1 MTKTLVEDRAAVGAV
16 PWTHSG
22 IHLFEA
28 EPQDHDAPQVARH
41 GSAAARGWLARNVGR
56 FDVVHVEGFYL
67 WQHLPR
73 ERPPALLVE
82 QNVEH
87 ELWRQRGNFA
97 AAHATRAA
105 EHAVWR
111 EADLLA
117 AVTEEDRAHIAAQ
130 ARRPVALV
138 TDGADHET
146 AWAGAGPSR
155 AVCRVG
161 SRPTVVF
168 VGNFGYEPNVDAAHW
183 LVDEIF
189 PLVRRRADARLVLVG
204 NAPPPDVV
212 ALAGD
217 DVEVTGRV
225 PAVEPWLDAATVVV
239 CPLRIGGGVKVKVLE
254 ALRRGCAI
262 VATPQCAHGITGA
275 REAMRIADDAEP
287 FANAVAAALLD
298 PVERAR
304 MEGAALRLA
313 ARLPSWDSVAAR
325 LAELW
330 RELAGVRE
338 VAA

>member
-1 MTKTLVEDRAAVGAV
+1 M
-16 PWTHSG
+16 
-22 IHLFEA
+22 
-28 EPQDHDAPQVARH
+28 
-41 GSAAARGWLARNVGR
+41 R

-73 ERPPALLVE
+73 QRPPALLVE

-87 ELWRQRGNFA
+87 ELWRQRGDFA

-105 EHAVWR
+105 EQAVWR

-117 AVTEEDRAHIAAQ
+117 AVTEEDRAHITAQ

-146 AWAGAGPSR
+146 AWSGARSDQPASG
-155 AVCRVG
+155 VG
-161 SRPTVVF
+161 SRPAIVF

-183 LVDEIF
+183 LVEEIF

-217 DVEVTGRV
+217 HVTVTGRV
-225 PAVEPWLDAATVVV
+225 PAVEPWLDAAAVVV
-239 CPLRIGGGVKVKVLE
+239 CPLRVGGGVKVKVLE
-254 ALRRGCAI
+254 ALRRGRAI

-275 REAMRIADDAEP
+275 RSAMRIADDADA
-287 FANAVAAALLD
+287 FGDAIAALLLD
-298 PVERAR
+298 PAERAR
-304 MEGAALRLA
+304 VEAAALRLA
-313 ARLPSWDSVAAR
+313 TRLPSWDTVAAR

-330 RELAGVRE
+330 RELADIRE